1 MQLSFSIQKLFASYT
16 KVRGAITIEKQD
28 FETKKIK
35 NVTWGHFVYKLVYS
49 FFWSKY
55 YIELSF
61 NIH

>member
-49 FFWSKY
+49 FLLVKILYRVVF
-55 YIELSF
+55 
-61 NIH
+61 